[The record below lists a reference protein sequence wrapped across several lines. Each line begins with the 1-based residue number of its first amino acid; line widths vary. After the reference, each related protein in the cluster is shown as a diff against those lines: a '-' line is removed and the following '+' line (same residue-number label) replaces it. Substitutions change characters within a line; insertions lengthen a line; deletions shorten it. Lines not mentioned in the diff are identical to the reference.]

1 MILVDAAS
9 APDPAL
15 WQGLMLCALPILAV
29 GMIYEHGYYFKY
41 ALGVYIALGIGL
53 LVWIVN

>member
-1 MILVDAAS
+1 MLVDAAT

-29 GMIYEHGYYFKY
+29 GIVYDHGRYFKH
-41 ALGVYIALGIGL
+41 AVATYIALGIGL